1 MMPNFMEQLQLM
13 KMKMEEAK
21 EKLDTVFVS
30 GEAAGGDLKVTMN
43 GNKKVKSVYIAP
55 ALQFSSSE
63 ELEEQLCVAFNRA
76 MEQADLVH
84 EKEMKG
90 MASGILPPGLF

>member
-1 MMPNFMEQLQLM
+1 MEQLQIM

-21 EKLDTVFVS
+21 EKMDNLSVT
-30 GEAAGGDLKVTMN
+30 GEAAGGDVKVVVN
-43 GNKKVKSVYIAP
+43 GNKKVKSIRIAP

-76 MEQADLVH
+76 IEQAEELY

-90 MASGILPPGLF
+90 MASGMLPPGFF